1 MRNRLSVLAVVLLV
15 SLSLV
20 VSYGLAASSQTEKQ
34 PSQKGPAKEVTRP
47 RVETGS
53 TPAAPGP
60 EAVRG
65 GVLKAIRSSFPKVLG
80 YPPEQN
86 PTDTIFALLYGE
98 RLSEWDEK
106 GNLISVL
113 AESWDTDTK
122 NKTITYHLRK
132 GVKFHDGTPFNAEA
146 CRWNLQ
152 LGKET
157 GRLTDGQFVKSIDVV
172 DEYTLRLTCTEY
184 SSVSLLNYG
193 WLQQYSPTA
202 FNTHGKEYLRTH
214 AVGTGPFKLVDF
226 QRDTFIKYEKNN
238 DYWRKGLPLLDGVEV
253 RFIPNPMTAS
263 MMMESKEADIWLD
276 VQEVKYIVD
285 LEQKGFK
292 INWGPGMLWALL
304 PANAKDPKSPYANKK
319 VREAVE
325 YAIDRQTIA
334 KTLGFGKFE
343 ALAQIVPSF
352 SPAYNPNYN
361 PRPYSPEKAKQLLAE
376 AGYPNGFDTKLLAWD
391 TSRDAATAV
400 QTYLTAVGIRVTLD
414 LADMAR
420 YFAAVFSPAG
430 WTDLVLAASGINPD
444 GTDLFT
450 HFGPRPMTYRFGF
463 IAKSPEF
470 LGACEKALKTH
481 EPAALKSSLQQ
492 AVRQAS
498 EDATVIPLWR
508 SAQVDIMRDY
518 VHTDYIKVH
527 SVTWYSYY
535 DWMEKRR

>member
-1 MRNRLSVLAVVLLV
+1 VLNNF
-15 SLSLV
+15 
-20 VSYGLAASSQTEKQ
+20 ASPASAQLN
-34 PSQKGPAKEVTRP
+34 PVKG
-47 RVETGS
+47 GI
-53 TPAAPGP
+53 
-60 EAVRG
+60 
-65 GVLKAIRSSFPKVLG
+65 LKAIRGSFPKVLG

-86 PTDTIFALLYGE
+86 PTDTIFALVYGE

-106 GNLISVL
+106 GNLIPVL
-113 AESWDTDTK
+113 AESWEADPK
-122 NKTITYHLRK
+122 NKTVTYHLRK

-157 GRLTDGQFVKSIDVV
+157 GRLTDGQFVKSIDVL
-172 DEYTLRLTCTEY
+172 DEYTVRLTCTEY

-202 FNTHGKEYLRTH
+202 FSTHGKDYLRTH

-226 QRDTFIKYEKNN
+226 QRDTFIKYERNK
-238 DYWRKGLPLLDGVEV
+238 DYWRIGLPLLDGMEV

-263 MMMESKEADIWLD
+263 MMMEAKEADIWLD
-276 VQEVKYIVD
+276 VQDVNYIVD

-304 PANAKDPKSPYANKK
+304 PASAKDPKSPYANRK

-343 ALAQIVPSF
+343 ALTQIVPSY

-361 PRPYSPEKAKQLLAE
+361 PRPFDPEKAKQLLAE
-376 AGYPNGFDTKLLAWD
+376 AGYPNGFETKLLVWE
-391 TSRDAATAV
+391 TSRDAAIAI
-400 QTYLTAVGIRVTLD
+400 QTYLNAVGINVTLD
-414 LADMAR
+414 LADMGR

-470 LGACEKALKTH
+470 LAACEKALKTY
-481 EPAALKSSLQQ
+481 ESAPMKAALQQ
-492 AVRQAS
+492 AIRQAS
-498 EDATVIPLWR
+498 EDGTVIPLWR
-508 SAQVDIMRDY
+508 SAQANIMRDY

-527 SVTWYSYY
+527 SVTWYSYN